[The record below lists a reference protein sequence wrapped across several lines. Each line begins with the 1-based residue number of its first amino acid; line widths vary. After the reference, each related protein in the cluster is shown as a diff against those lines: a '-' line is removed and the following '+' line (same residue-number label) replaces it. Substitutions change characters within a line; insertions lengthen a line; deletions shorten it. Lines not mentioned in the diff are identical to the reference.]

1 MRNLILASLLL
12 GLAGPVPAAQLQL
25 ARAQPGV
32 DLAGHDQRMA
42 ALSPSLRDWVRARAR
57 AAVDTGVAPDPAQLA
72 SDAELRLAGQ
82 DFAGAD
88 IEALVQIVMM
98 EAARQSDADLREI
111 MAQTQASN
119 KRKAEMREA
128 MRAKNAAAQAGNGPE
143 SKAICV
149 DPPCKPQLVQS
160 QPQIRMAQPQI
171 MMTQPQISE
180 VQPRIQAAKVPDT
193 SQAKDDMDSMS
204 EMGEMESLRL
214 QMAMD
219 RRSKFMEALSNL
231 MKKNSDTASTITSNL
246 K

>member
-1 MRNLILASLLL
+1 MRKLILASLLL

-25 ARAQPGV
+25 ARAQPSV

-128 MRAKNAAAQAGNGPE
+128 MRAKNAAAGQAATGPE

-149 DPPCKPQLVQS
+149 DPPCKPQLVQV
-160 QPQIRMAQPQI
+160 QPQI
-171 MMTQPQISE
+171 MMTQPQISA
-180 VQPRIQAAKVPDT
+180 VQPRIQAAKAPDT

-204 EMGEMESLRL
+204 EMGEMESMRL